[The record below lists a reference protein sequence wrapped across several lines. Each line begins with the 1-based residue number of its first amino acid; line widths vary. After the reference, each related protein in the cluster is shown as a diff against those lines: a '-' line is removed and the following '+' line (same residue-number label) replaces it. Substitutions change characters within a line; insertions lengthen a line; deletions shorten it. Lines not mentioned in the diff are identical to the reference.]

1 LKIGIVTHG
10 IIGVLAATLISIPA
24 FGQKADTQSYESTGH
39 IRKLNPTGALLRS
52 AFVPGWG
59 QFYNRSYI
67 KGTIIAGGESYL
79 IYGIY
84 NYWKDANRHQHN
96 FENSSD
102 PAYKAAE
109 FSKYSNA
116 RDSRNIRL
124 WILAAT
130 VFYSMFDAY
139 VDAQLSDFNQT
150 DKSYQV
156 FVAPTRD
163 IGIQLIMNFK
173 IK

>member
-1 LKIGIVTHG
+1 MKMRVAAWPVIFVS
-10 IIGVLAATLISIPA
+10 VLLISSGPA
-24 FGQKADTQSYESTGH
+24 FGQKADTLAGGRPGH
-39 IRKLNPTGALLRS
+39 LRKLNPTGALLRS
-52 AFVPGWG
+52 AIIPGWG
-59 QFYNRSYI
+59 QFYNHSYI
-67 KGTIIAGGESYL
+67 KATIIASGESYL
-79 IYGIY
+79 IYGVY

-102 PAYKAAE
+102 PVYKASE
-109 FSKYSNA
+109 FNKYSSS
-116 RDSRNIRL
+116 RDQRNIRL

-150 DKSYQV
+150 DKAFQV
-156 FVAPTRD
+156 FVAPTQD
-163 IGIQLIMNFK
+163 AGMQVVMNFN